1 MGKKFSKGK
10 TISAEREPIESSSE
24 RFEARKQ
31 VKKKRTFRLFLTI
44 LIFVGVFGVLA
55 YFLAPI
61 IGSYFNG
68 GGDAEIG
75 DTVVIYEPTVEIV
88 DMDAAITGGVI
99 TERMRNYIGQIEV
112 DFKDLGYK
120 VIKAVVPSGAI
131 REVDIYIE
139 GKNGYIKTTIDRG
152 TGVTVEDVDR
162 MIRYLAGKG
171 IGDFEYIDARVPE
184 RGYWK

>member
-10 TISAEREPIESSSE
+10 TISAERESIESSSE

-31 VKKKRTFRLFLTI
+31 VKKKKTFRLFLTI
-44 LIFVGVFGVLA
+44 LIFAGVFGTLI

-61 IGSYFNG
+61 IGSYLNG
-68 GGDAEIG
+68 GDDSEVSDI
-75 DTVVIYEPTVEIV
+75 VVTYEPTVEIV
-88 DMDAAITGGVI
+88 DMDAAVTGGAI

-120 VIKAVVPSGAI
+120 VVRAVVPSGAI
-131 REVDIYIE
+131 REVDIYLE

-152 TGVTVEDVDR
+152 TGVTVEDADR
-162 MIRYLAGKG
+162 MIHYLTEKG
-171 IGDFEYIDARVPE
+171 IANFEYIDVRVSE